1 MPHTY
6 TPCGCV
12 ACLFDYS
19 YVYASNSPLKHEPYF
34 LVNALKRQIATLQQR
49 INAHPRK
56 FSFFLLCHLVV
67 ITDMCTCE
75 VATLLPLHIWI
86 IKAFLTIFHISYLHL
101 YLYSKNGLVIR
112 GKFNS
117 QIHMLLIVICE
128 YVYHVSVCVCVY
140 MQKMQ
145 ISFSSL

>member
-1 MPHTY
+1 
-6 TPCGCV
+6 
-12 ACLFDYS
+12 
-19 YVYASNSPLKHEPYF
+19 
-34 LVNALKRQIATLQQR
+34 
-49 INAHPRK
+49 
-56 FSFFLLCHLVV
+56 
-67 ITDMCTCE
+67 MCTCE
-75 VATLLPLHIWI
+75 VATLLPLHILI

-140 MQKMQ
+140 AKDANFLFLFVNFRVKDNN
-145 ISFSSL
+145 ILRE